1 MISIFPNEIYKVL
14 SMLWRLQKTTRLL
27 LERHCVRVQKWL
39 RCRLRGLQKW
49 VSTISRKKGISN
61 FRFHILQF
69 QNYSFNIVIYFS
81 LVEGK
86 ILYEQCA
93 STVKKLSLELGGNAP
108 FIVFNSADLNLA
120 VEGCMASKFRNTG
133 QTCVT
138 TNRIFVQVYLTYCIP
153 INIELLL

>member
-14 SMLWRLQKTTRLL
+14 SMLRRLQKTTRLL
-27 LERHCVRVQKWL
+27 LARHCVRVQKWL

-49 VSTISRKKGISN
+49 VSTILRKKRDIIFWIKYN
-61 FRFHILQF
+61 LKTIHFI
-69 QNYSFNIVIYFS
+69 IVLYIF
-81 LVEGK
+81 LIEGK

-153 INIELLL
+153 VNIELLL

>member
-1 MISIFPNEIYKVL
+1 MTSSKENASSVGKALCKSTKVAAMSFTGSTKVGKYDITQKDISY
-14 SMLWRLQKTTRLL
+14 
-27 LERHCVRVQKWL
+27 
-39 RCRLRGLQKW
+39 
-49 VSTISRKKGISN
+49 
-61 FRFHILQF
+61 FRFHIISKLIHF
-69 QNYSFNIVIYFS
+69 MLVIYVS
-81 LVEGK
+81 LIEGK

-108 FIVFNSADLNLA
+108 FIVFNSADLSLA

-153 INIELLL
+153 YQC